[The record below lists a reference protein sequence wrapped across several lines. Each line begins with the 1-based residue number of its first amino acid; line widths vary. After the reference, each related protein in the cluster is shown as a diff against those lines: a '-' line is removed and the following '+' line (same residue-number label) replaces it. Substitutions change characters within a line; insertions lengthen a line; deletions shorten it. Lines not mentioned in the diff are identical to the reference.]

1 MAAKHRA
8 TTAPGPGDGLVR
20 AGAVV
25 FVVGVLAVLAD
36 LVPFFLGHPNRPLL
50 VNVAAFLAPVGL
62 GMALLGLARCG
73 RVRLFNA
80 AMLSLRAYQLPG
92 SARGLNIGECRGP
105 AATSARA
112 APAAPARGRLP
123 EPAPVAARR
132 APSAP
137 TPAAPSPT
145 PPGPGTPPRSPTA
158 ADWGGRGRTA
168 PGRPAPLPRRPRTRQ
183 HRPGPGRHLVRVRSS
198 RGAWRP

>member
-62 GMALLGLARCG
+62 GIALLGLAR
-73 RVRLFNA
+73 
-80 AMLSLRAYQLPG
+80 
-92 SARGLNIGECRGP
+92 SARQPGDEEARQPLWQHDGPPPSFVHRAAAPDADSSSCRGALRP
-105 AATSARA
+105 
-112 APAAPARGRLP
+112 
-123 EPAPVAARR
+123 
-132 APSAP
+132 
-137 TPAAPSPT
+137 
-145 PPGPGTPPRSPTA
+145 
-158 ADWGGRGRTA
+158 
-168 PGRPAPLPRRPRTRQ
+168 RPAFQCGDVEPTCGSGQLIRTEAQ
-183 HRPGPGRHLVRVRSS
+183 
-198 RGAWRP
+198 

>member
-62 GMALLGLARCG
+62 GMALLGLAR
-73 RVRLFNA
+73 
-80 AMLSLRAYQLPG
+80 
-92 SARGLNIGECRGP
+92 
-105 AATSARA
+105 SARA
-112 APAAPARGRLP
+112 SQRRAQARAAALEP
-123 EPAPVAARR
+123 EPPE
-132 APSAP
+132 
-137 TPAAPSPT
+137 
-145 PPGPGTPPRSPTA
+145 PPEPR
-158 ADWGGRGRTA
+158 
-168 PGRPAPLPRRPRTRQ
+168 
-183 HRPGPGRHLVRVRSS
+183 
-198 RGAWRP
+198 

>member
-62 GMALLGLARCG
+62 GIALLGLAR
-73 RVRLFNA
+73 
-80 AMLSLRAYQLPG
+80 
-92 SARGLNIGECRGP
+92 
-105 AATSARA
+105 SARA
-112 APAAPARGRLP
+112 SQRRAQARAAALEP
-123 EPAPVAARR
+123 EPPE
-132 APSAP
+132 
-137 TPAAPSPT
+137 
-145 PPGPGTPPRSPTA
+145 PPEPR
-158 ADWGGRGRTA
+158 
-168 PGRPAPLPRRPRTRQ
+168 
-183 HRPGPGRHLVRVRSS
+183 
-198 RGAWRP
+198 